1 MRPQTV
7 TVGPLSATSVNNI
20 ATTQSPA
27 AKGFLALN
35 GTLGTASANS
45 IALSQSV
52 SGAAAVVINGA
63 TAQTLP
69 QTGAT
74 GALIG
79 NSASGI
85 THQQIYI
92 TSAGNDSGITFAIVG
107 LSRNNGFV
115 LTETIT
121 GANAG
126 IAVSSMRYIAII
138 SITTSGSTASTITV
152 GAFGAATL
160 DKPRHVLI
168 TTASAISFT
177 LEGTDWAGNPITETV
192 TNSGASVSS
201 ALSYATVIKISNSA
215 AGTSI
220 TVGTNGVADSPWVR
234 LDEWALGP
242 VSVQANVT
250 GTVSYTLFMTN
261 DDPDSPTNAVSPSAV
276 VWQSGASPFVAAT
289 ASGQGTLTVP
299 FLWSKIT
306 LNSETAA
313 TSSVTAT
320 FAQMGSV
327 TY

>member
-1 MRPQTV
+1 MRPITV
-7 TVGPLSATSVNNI
+7 TVGPLAATSVNNI
-20 ATTQSPA
+20 ATSQSPA

-35 GTLGTASANS
+35 GTLGTAVANS

-52 SGAAAVVINGA
+52 SGATAVIINGS

-74 GALIG
+74 GALVG
-79 NSASGI
+79 NAAFGLSP
-85 THQQIYI
+85 QRIYI
-92 TSAGNDSGITFAIVG
+92 TSAGNDSGITFAVVG
-107 LSRNNGFV
+107 FGLNSTV
-115 LTETIT
+115 QTETIT

-126 IAVSSMRYIAII
+126 VAVSLNRYVAVI

-152 GAFGAATL
+152 GSFGSATL
-160 DKPRHVLI
+160 DKPRQVLI
-168 TTASAISFT
+168 TTGSAISFT
-177 LEGTDWAGNPITETV
+177 ITGTNWAGDPISETV
-192 TNSGASVSS
+192 TNSGASVASV
-201 ALSYATVIKISNSA
+201 LSYATVISIANSA

-242 VSVQANVT
+242 TSIQANVT
-250 GTVSYTLFMTN
+250 GTVNYTVFMTN
-261 DDPDSPTNAVSPSAV
+261 DDPNSPTIPPLPSAM
-276 VWQSGASPFVAAT
+276 VWQSGSSPFVGAT
-289 ASGQGTLTVP
+289 ASGQGTLSAP
-299 FLWSKIT
+299 FLWAKVT